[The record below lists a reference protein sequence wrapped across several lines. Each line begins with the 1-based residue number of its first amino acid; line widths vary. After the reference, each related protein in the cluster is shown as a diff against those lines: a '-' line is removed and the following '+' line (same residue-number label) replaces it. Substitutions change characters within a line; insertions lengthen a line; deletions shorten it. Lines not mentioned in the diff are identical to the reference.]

1 MSSKMTSSR
10 EDYLETIYLL
20 QKRKQN
26 VRVRDIAKE
35 MSITMPSVSGFLKN
49 LKKQGL
55 VEHPRYD
62 LVALTP
68 DGMRVAREVFR
79 RHQVIRTFLSHVLK
93 LDSDI
98 AERDACRI
106 EHNISPETI
115 ESMTRYLDTVSV
127 PIQ

>member
-1 MSSKMTSSR
+1 MRSKMTSSR

-20 QKRKQN
+20 QKKQQN
-26 VRVRDIAKE
+26 VRVRDIARE

-55 VEHPRYD
+55 VEHSRYD

-68 DGMRVAREVFR
+68 DGIRVAKEVFR
-79 RHQVIRTFLSHVLK
+79 KHQVIRTFLSHVLK

-106 EHNISPETI
+106 EHNISSETI
-115 ESMTRYLDTVSV
+115 ESMTRYLDTVS
-127 PIQ
+127 IQIR

>member
-1 MSSKMTSSR
+1 MRSKMTSSS

-20 QKRKQN
+20 QKKQQN

-35 MSITMPSVSGFLKN
+35 MSVTMPSVSGFLKT

-68 DGMRVAREVFR
+68 DGTRVAKEVFR
-79 RHQVIRTFLSHVLK
+79 KHQVIRTFLSHVLK

-106 EHNISPETI
+106 EHNVSPETI
-115 ESMTRYLDTVSV
+115 ESMTRYLDTVSI